1 MITTLLFFSL
11 ILNIIALLSIV
22 LLYSRQNRLLNM
34 EKQFEQIV
42 KEMEDVI
49 STYILEM
56 KEENEHFIQKMEHL
70 QQRKQLRKETRE
82 KLPDQGISQT
92 VAAGIP
98 KHENMIQEVAALVP
112 KQHAAKAYELSMEKR
127 PPQSDHEK
135 SVKQPLQPPNKGSE
149 DNKKSENDVFIEQV
163 HALKKE
169 GLSIDEI
176 AAKLDKGKTEI
187 ALLLKF
193 QQKQS

>member
-22 LLYSRQNRLLNM
+22 ILYSRQNRLLDM
-34 EKQFEQIV
+34 EKQHEQII

-56 KEENEHFIQKMEHL
+56 KEENEHFIKKIEQL

-82 KLPDQGISQT
+82 KPDQGISQT

-98 KHENMIQEVAALVP
+98 KHENMKQEVAALVP
-112 KQHAAKAYELSMEKR
+112 KQHAAKAYEQSMEKR
-127 PPQSDHEK
+127 SPQSVHQQG
-135 SVKQPLQPPNKGSE
+135 VKQILQPLNKGSE
-149 DNKKSENDVFIEQV
+149 DYKKNENDVFIERV
-163 HALKKE
+163 HTLKKE
-169 GLSIDEI
+169 GLSNDEI
-176 AAKLDKGKTEI
+176 AAKLNKGKTEI

>member
-22 LLYSRQNRLLNM
+22 ILYSRQNRLLDM
-34 EKQFEQIV
+34 EKQHEQII

-56 KEENEHFIQKMEHL
+56 KEENEHFIKKIEQL

-82 KLPDQGISQT
+82 KPDQGISQT

-98 KHENMIQEVAALVP
+98 KHENMKQEVASLVP
-112 KQHAAKAYELSMEKR
+112 KQHAAKVYELSMEKR
-127 PPQSDHEK
+127 PPQSVHEQ
-135 SVKQPLQPPNKGSE
+135 SVKQTLQPLNKSSE
-149 DNKKSENDVFIEQV
+149 DYKKNENDVFIERVQT
-163 HALKKE
+163 LKKE
-169 GLSIDEI
+169 GLSNDEI
-176 AAKLDKGKTEI
+176 AAKLKKGKTEI

>member
-1 MITTLLFFSL
+1 MISTLLFFSL

-34 EKQFEQIV
+34 EKQYDQIV

-56 KEENEHFIQKMEHL
+56 KEENEQFIQKMEQL
-70 QQRKQLRKETRE
+70 QQKKLRKETRE
-82 KLPDQGISQT
+82 KPDQGISQT

-127 PPQSDHEK
+127 PPQSDPEQI
-135 SVKQPLQPPNKGSE
+135 VKQALQPRNKGSE
-149 DNKKSENDVFIEQV
+149 ENKKTENDVFIEKV
-163 HALKKE
+163 HTLKKE
-169 GLSIDEI
+169 GLSNDEI
-176 AAKLDKGKTEI
+176 AAKLNKGKTEI